1 MRRTL
6 DHAVQTILAPLE
18 GLRAVVLSVA
28 PDGLIAWCWS
38 RDDKPEIALG
48 FAALDRA
55 ATVCLEGIGA
65 SHRSRNLLLSA
76 EDAWI
81 VSWPLYDDDEPIS
94 GRERL
99 VLTTVFS
106 GNLRNG
112 MVMVYGTRVRAHIRM
127 AVDAARSQSCK
138 QLRERLVD
146 LVLNSPDAS
155 VALQDLANAA
165 KIDLDQLDRLDQL
178 GVDAQRRLLAL
189 LEPAPQRLVLE
200 RASPHAGSE
209 A

>member
-6 DHAVQTILAPLE
+6 DHAVQSILAPLE

-76 EDAWI
+76 QDAWI
-81 VSWPLYDDDEPIS
+81 VSWPLYDDELIS

-99 VLTTVFS
+99 VLTTVFG

-127 AVDAARSQSCK
+127 AVDAARSQACK

-146 LVLNSPDAS
+146 LVLNAPDAS

-165 KIDLDQLDRLDQL
+165 KIEIDQLDRLDQL
-178 GVDAQRRLLAL
+178 GVDAQLRLLAL
-189 LEPAPQRLVLE
+189 LEPASQLSAHE
-200 RASPHAGSE
+200 RASPHASSE